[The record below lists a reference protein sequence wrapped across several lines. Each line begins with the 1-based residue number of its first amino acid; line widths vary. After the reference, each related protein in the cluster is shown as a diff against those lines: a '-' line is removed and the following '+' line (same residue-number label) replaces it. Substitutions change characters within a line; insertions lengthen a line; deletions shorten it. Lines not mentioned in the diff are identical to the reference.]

1 MLPVLVKE
9 ATDEQ
14 SEEREVSCCQL
25 VASHKASADLTNLGI
40 NQGKPIRNQAD
51 DFLNLLCGRVRVLEE
66 GGHDL
71 GLGKCVSHRLAIPK
85 TKVSV
90 FEGVGVAIAVQSSKA
105 EQNRLRLVV
114 GNAVVVDINWDLS
127 GRELAFRLHQ
137 VELRE
142 SDSHIFEWNL
152 GVMQQ
157 HADAFSA
164 STKVKINQFWH

>member
-9 ATDEQ
+9 PTDEQ
-14 SEEREVSCCQL
+14 SEEREVGCCQF
-25 VASHKASADLTNLGI
+25 VANHEAFADLTNLGI
-40 NQGKPIRNQAD
+40 DRGKPIRNQAN
-51 DFLNLLCGRVRVLEE
+51 DFLNLLRGRVRVLEE

-71 GLGKCVSHRLAIPK
+71 WLGKCVSHRLAVPK
-85 TKVSV
+85 TKVSF
-90 FEGVGVAIAVQSSKA
+90 FEGVGVAVAVRSSKA

-114 GNAVVVDINWDLS
+114 GNAVVVDIDRDLS
-127 GRELAFRLHQ
+127 GGELAFRLHL

-142 SDSHIFEWNL
+142 SDSDIVEWNL

-164 STKVKINQFWH
+164 PTEVKVN